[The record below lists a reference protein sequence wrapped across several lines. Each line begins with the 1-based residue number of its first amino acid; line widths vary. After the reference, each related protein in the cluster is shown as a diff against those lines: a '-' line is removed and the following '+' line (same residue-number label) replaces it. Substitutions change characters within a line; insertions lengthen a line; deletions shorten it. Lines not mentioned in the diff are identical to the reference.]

1 MIPARQASRLRT
13 SALLA
18 VRWGP
23 LLLWMALIFWLSAQP
38 VVPHPGRAVGLSD
51 HLVDYVAHAVLF
63 GVLALCAWW
72 ALGDARLARRLT
84 GRRRLAA
91 ALGLAMLYAVS
102 DELHQ
107 ALVPGRC
114 ATIPDLL
121 ADGAG
126 IAAGGLFLWLITGRH
141 SP

>member
-1 MIPARQASRLRT
+1 MIHAPQVRTLRRTAVIGARWL
-13 SALLA
+13 
-18 VRWGP
+18 P
-23 LLLWMALIFWLSAQP
+23 LIAWMTLIFWLSAQP
-38 VVPHPGRAVGLSD
+38 VVPHPGRAIGLGD